1 MSDSSKDA
9 TTKRKGSGKPVL
21 FFIPGTMRIALS
33 ADGTGVWFDV
43 HALARSGL
51 DKLAWIDPG
60 QEASTV
66 EGDGSAAGPTSE
78 GAERDG
84 ASRAQ
89 DRLEAEVRG
98 RLPAGPQVEL
108 GGTIWTGY
116 TKLYRHLESTYDIVP
131 FTYDWR
137 RSHRVAGRALAA
149 EIEKKL
155 AETEGPIRV
164 LAHSTGGLV
173 ARGMILEAP
182 DVWEELA
189 SRDGCRLVMVGTP
202 NSGAVSTVRMLLGRD
217 SLTRGLASLDFE
229 GQDRPIVETFRGFP
243 GILETL
249 PGGELDLFDAD
260 TWQVLDAHRDDA
272 LPRAP
277 DRQLLEGAR
286 TFRIALDQPIP
297 HPERILYVAGRA
309 AATPAHISTGAGA
322 PSFKGSNRGDGRVL
336 WDGGAPDGVERWYA
350 DAEHGRL
357 CDHTPAFDAL
367 AELLEDGDT
376 QALPKD
382 PPVSANDEEAA
393 DLPDDSIPP
402 APGKAFLTEA
412 AWGYTPVEEGRPLRR
427 VRVNVFH
434 ADLATADSPVV
445 VGHYDGDG
453 ILHGEEALDYLVH
466 GRLSRLHQLKLYP
479 GPIGTNEVL
488 LGADSSGHP
497 GAEASGHPGAVV
509 VGLGEVGQLSPRAL
523 TTTVK
528 RGILRYAEAAWKLG
542 ETEGLELSF
551 LLLGSGEGGVS
562 VEASVRAILRAVIQA
577 NAELQAGRGDAAP
590 WIGHVELIELYRDQA
605 LQAMDALERV
615 YGETEFVSDNGPL
628 IKVEPLQHH
637 DSGQRR
643 ASYGSAP
650 GWWDRLRIEMVKNE
664 LRFSSPTGRARVEDS
679 SLHVQRALVD
689 QLLDEV
695 RERKAVDLEAP
706 GALFELLFSN
716 ELKTLAPER
725 RDTILVLDDG
735 AAQFPWELM
744 IDRFRGSGHP
754 LCVGAGL
761 IRNLR
766 VDVPQTLES
775 AHSDTVFVIGDPPS
789 HWSELKGAQAEAR
802 AVVRVLGRKGLD
814 ASGGWD
820 VTQQIRHDNS
830 EIGPASILK
839 ALLKNRYRVLHIA
852 AHGDYR
858 KGDPP
863 RVGVV
868 IGKTK
873 TGEKEDGSPRYRTV
887 LLRPD
892 EVLQMPAV
900 PDLVFLNCCH
910 LGRQARDTEYLKDR
924 PQLASNMASQFIQN
938 GVRAVIAAG
947 WAVDDRAATAF
958 AERFYEAMLDGRTF
972 GESVR
977 VARQHIYERFT
988 KVNTWGAYQCY
999 GDPGFRL
1006 VLRGKKGPAPR
1017 TRFLD
1022 QDQVV
1027 SALDNL
1033 ASGAKVRLRQEERRL
1048 ELNQRFDEIRENI
1061 VRLRPSWMEDGRV
1074 LAALARAAA
1083 ELGRR
1088 DEAVDWYEKAR
1099 DRDSGALRM
1108 KDLEQLANIRARAA
1122 AERFLHGDPD
1132 HPASEAER
1140 ERALGLI
1147 DKSVREL
1154 ERLIEIGPTNERYAL
1169 LGSVAKRWAGVAKAR
1184 GVCEAALRTMVG
1196 AYTNAH
1202 ELSSRKPYALL
1213 NALTGVLVLGGP
1225 WDEQPEETQLR
1236 YLSKADFEEA
1246 LRRGEELAAL
1256 RARDA
1261 HDFWDRV
1268 YEPEAETLRFLYE
1281 GKLNEN
1287 VERLGRIW
1295 EQLVEKE
1302 GSARE
1307 HASVRD
1313 QLGFLLKAIDG
1324 AEAGELEALRNQ
1336 KAALAAILE
1345 RLQ

>member
-1 MSDSSKDA
+1 MSDSSREA
-9 TTKRKGSGKPVL
+9 TRGRRGSAKPVL
-21 FFIPGTMRIALS
+21 IFIPGAMRVALS
-33 ADGTGVWFDV
+33 ADGTGIWFDV

-51 DKLAWIDPG
+51 DKLARIDWG
-60 QEASTV
+60 QDAPTV
-66 EGDGSAAGPTSE
+66 EGDGAAAGPPAE
-78 GAERDG
+78 GGGDDG
-84 ASRAQ
+84 ASRAKEGSEVE
-89 DRLEAEVRG
+89 RLG
-98 RLPAGPQVEL
+98 RPRAGPQIEV
-108 GGTIWTGY
+108 GSTIWTGY
-116 TKLYRHLESTYDIVP
+116 TQLYRHLEQTYDIVP
-131 FTYDWR
+131 FSYDWR
-137 RSHRVAGRALAA
+137 RSHRVAGRALGAT
-149 EIEKKL
+149 IEKML
-155 AETEGPIRV
+155 PETDGPIRI

-173 ARGMILEAP
+173 ARAMILEAP
-182 DVWEELA
+182 QVWEELA
-189 SRDGCRLVMVGTP
+189 SREGCRLGMVGTP
-202 NSGAVSTVRMLLGRD
+202 NGGAVSTVRMLLGRD

-229 GQDRPIVETFRGFP
+229 GQVRPIVEILRGFP

-249 PGGELDLFDAD
+249 PGGEPDLFDAG
-260 TWQVLDAHRDDA
+260 TWKALDGHGDGAH
-272 LPRAP
+272 PRAP
-277 DRQLLEGAR
+277 DRHLLEEAR
-286 TFRIALDQPIP
+286 AFRVALDQPVP
-297 HPERILYVAGRA
+297 RAERVFYVAGRA
-309 AATPAHISTGAGA
+309 AATPARLAMGAAA
-322 PSFKGSNRGDGRVL
+322 PSFESSSQGDGRVL

-357 CDHTPAFDAL
+357 CDHAPAFEAL
-367 AELLEDGDT
+367 TELLEAGDT
-376 QALPKD
+376 QALPKR
-382 PPVSANDEEAA
+382 PPVSVEDEETAE
-393 DLPDDSIPP
+393 LPDDPTP
-402 APGKAFLTEA
+402 AAPGKTFLTDA
-412 AWGYTPVEEGRPLRR
+412 AWGNTPARDSQTLRR
-427 VRVNVFH
+427 VLVNVFH
-434 ADLATADSPVV
+434 SDLATADSPVV

-453 ILHGEEALDYLVH
+453 ILHGEAALDYLLH
-466 GRLSRLHQLKLYP
+466 GRLSRLHQLELYP
-479 GPIGTNEVL
+479 GPIGTSEVL
-488 LGADSSGHP
+488 LRTEGADE
-497 GAEASGHPGAVV
+497 ATASGHPGAVV

-523 TTTVK
+523 TTTVR
-528 RGILRYAEAAWKLG
+528 RGILRYAEAAWRPG
-542 ETEGLELSF
+542 ESSGLELSF

-577 NAELQAGRGDAAP
+577 NAELQAGRRESAP
-590 WIGHVELIELYRDQA
+590 WISHAELIELYRDQA
-605 LQAMDALERV
+605 LRATDALERV
-615 YGETEFVSDNGPL
+615 YSETEFVSDDGPL
-628 IKVEPLQHH
+628 IKVEPLRHH

-643 ASYGSAP
+643 ASYGSSP
-650 GWWDRLRIEMVKNE
+650 GWWDRLRIEMDKNE

-679 SLHVQRALVD
+679 RVHVQRALVD

-695 RERKAVDLEAP
+695 RDRKAVDLEAP

-744 IDRFRGSGHP
+744 IDRFRGSGRP

-766 VDVPQTLES
+766 VDVPQALES
-775 AHSDTVFVIGDPPS
+775 AHGDAVFVIGDPPS
-789 HWSELKGAQAEAR
+789 HWAELKGAQAEAR
-802 AVVRVLGRKGLD
+802 AVVKVMGRRGSD
-814 ASGGWD
+814 GTGGWD
-820 VTQQIRHDNS
+820 VTQQIRYDDP

-852 AHGDYR
+852 AHGGYW

-868 IGKTK
+868 IGKTQI
-873 TGEKEDGSPRYRTV
+873 GEKDDGSPKYRTV

-910 LGRQARDTEYLKDR
+910 LGRQETDTKYLEDR

-947 WAVDDRAATAF
+947 WVVDDRAATAF
-958 AERFYEAMLDGRTF
+958 AERFYEGMLDGRTF
-972 GESVR
+972 GEAVR
-977 VARQHIYERFT
+977 VARQHIYDRFP

-1048 ELNQRFDEIRENI
+1048 ELNQRFEAIRANI
-1061 VRLRPSWMEDGRV
+1061 DRLRPSWMDDGRV

-1088 DEAVDWYEKAR
+1088 EEAVDLYEWAR

-1122 AERFLHGDPD
+1122 ADRFLHGAPDDPV
-1132 HPASEAER
+1132 SEADRDE
-1140 ERALGLI
+1140 ALALI
-1147 DKSVREL
+1147 DKSVQEL
-1154 ERLIEIGPTNERYAL
+1154 KRLIEIAPTNERYAL

-1202 ELSSRKPYALL
+1202 ELSGQKPYALL

-1236 YLSKADFEEA
+1236 YLSKTEFEDA
-1246 LRRGEELAAL
+1246 LRRGEELAAV

-1281 GKLNEN
+1281 GRLNEN
-1287 VERLGRIW
+1287 VERLGRTW

-1324 AEAGELEALRNQ
+1324 AKSGELEALRSQ
-1336 KAALAAILE
+1336 KDALEAILG